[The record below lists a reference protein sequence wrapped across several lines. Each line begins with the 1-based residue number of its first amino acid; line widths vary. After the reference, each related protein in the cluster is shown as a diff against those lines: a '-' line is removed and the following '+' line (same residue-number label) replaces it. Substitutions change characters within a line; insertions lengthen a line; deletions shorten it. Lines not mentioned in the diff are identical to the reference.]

1 MRVVSDRG
9 PQGGPRGLVAS
20 DKLWEG
26 LVDLARTGRVRYD
39 LENPAKVC

>member
-1 MRVVSDRG
+1 MRVVADQG
-9 PQGGPRGLVAS
+9 AQGGPRGLVAS

-26 LVDLARTGRVRYD
+26 LGDLAGTGRVRYD